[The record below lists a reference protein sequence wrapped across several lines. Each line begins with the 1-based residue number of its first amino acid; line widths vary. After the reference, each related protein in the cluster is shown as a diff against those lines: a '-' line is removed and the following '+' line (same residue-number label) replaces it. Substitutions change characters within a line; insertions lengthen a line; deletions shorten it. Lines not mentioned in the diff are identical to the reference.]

1 MIFVAAMTAMAAMT
15 EMAAIAVMAVM
26 LAKTTVA
33 KNSKIRYLMS
43 PYFFAVMY

>member
-1 MIFVAAMTAMAAMT
+1 MIFVAAMTAMAEMTAMVA
-15 EMAAIAVMAVM
+15 MAVLAVM

-43 PYFFAVMY
+43 PYFFAVTY